1 MSDSHPQNVSW
12 AMQQQLDTLE
22 IIHKAR
28 LEACKKGEILRLKGG
43 LRMVWKG
50 GPENIP
56 TPEEREAAKRAL
68 EPVHKNHKFLAHCP
82 CCETTYGMASV
93 YEFVAEH
100 GVCGYCLAY
109 VEGRADGVLM
119 KRDPTVEEALAV
131 DPGYLEAAEA
141 RVLHAEVLRLRGEEA
156 K

>member
-1 MSDSHPQNVSW
+1 MTDKHMETIAW
-12 AMQQQLDTLE
+12 AMGRELSHLE
-22 IIHKAR
+22 AIHKAR
-28 LEACKKGEILRLKGG
+28 LEACQRGEILRLKGG
-43 LRMVWKG
+43 QRMVWKG

-56 TPEEREAAKRAL
+56 TPEEREAARKAL
-68 EPVHKNHKFLAHCP
+68 KPVHENPKFLAHCP

-93 YEFVAEH
+93 YEFISEF
-100 GVCGYCLAY
+100 GVCGYCLSY
-109 VEGRADGVLM
+109 VEGVSKGVLM

-131 DPGYLEAAEA
+131 DPHCLEAAEA